1 MDFKLVSEYS
11 PTGDQ
16 PQAIEKL
23 VKGIRANERNQTLL
37 GVTGSGKTF
46 TVANVIAATQKPTL
60 IISHNKTLAAQLY
73 GEFKSFFPENAV
85 EYFVSYY
92 DYYQPEA
99 YLPSTD
105 TYIEKDASI
114 NDEIDKLR
122 HSATASILTRR
133 DCIIVASV
141 SCIYGIG
148 SPETYQNMHLSLEE
162 GQNLH
167 MDQLLSK
174 LVEIQ
179 YIRNDMDLYRGTF
192 RVKGDAIDIFPSA
205 ADTVI
210 RVQYDGNTIEKITEI
225 DGFSAEVK
233 KRMKNAVIFPAAHW
247 VTPPDQLKAA
257 VKNIE
262 AELEVR
268 LAELKKLNKLVEAQR
283 LEQRTRFDMEM
294 MLEVG
299 TCKGIEN
306 YSRHLD
312 GRKPGEP
319 PFTLV
324 DYLPKDGLIVV
335 DESHITLPQIRGMHE
350 GDRARKTNLVEYG
363 FRLPSA
369 IDNRPLKFPEFEKRI
384 PQILYVSATPA
395 DYELKASGKPI
406 EQIIRPTGLMD
417 PEVSIKKATGQI
429 DDLIGEIKTVV
440 DKGERVLAT
449 TLTKKMAEEL
459 TDYLKDIGVRAK
471 YLHSDIETLERIKI
485 LQSLRAGDFDVLV
498 GINLLREGLDLPEV
512 SLVAILDADKEGF
525 LRSETSLVQT
535 IGRAARNV
543 AGRVILY
550 ADKMTGSINRAVSET
565 NRRREVQRAY
575 NTKHGITPATIKK
588 QIREILNSVYE
599 QDYFT
604 VPIAAEKGGEY
615 LTADEIPKLLSELEA
630 EMQGYAKKL
639 QFEKAAAV
647 RDRIRHFKS
656 QIGKMNESGFIPS
669 TLIKDEPLSYAE
681 KKSRARRIGAV
692 KAKRYKR

>member
-192 RVKGDAIDIFPSA
+192 RVKGDTIDIFPSA

-335 DESHITLPQIRGMHE
+335 DESHITLLG
-350 GDRARKTNLVEYG
+350 
-363 FRLPSA
+363 
-369 IDNRPLKFPEFEKRI
+369 
-384 PQILYVSATPA
+384 
-395 DYELKASGKPI
+395 
-406 EQIIRPTGLMD
+406 
-417 PEVSIKKATGQI
+417 
-429 DDLIGEIKTVV
+429 
-440 DKGERVLAT
+440 
-449 TLTKKMAEEL
+449 
-459 TDYLKDIGVRAK
+459 
-471 YLHSDIETLERIKI
+471 
-485 LQSLRAGDFDVLV
+485 
-498 GINLLREGLDLPEV
+498 
-512 SLVAILDADKEGF
+512 
-525 LRSETSLVQT
+525 
-535 IGRAARNV
+535 
-543 AGRVILY
+543 
-550 ADKMTGSINRAVSET
+550 
-565 NRRREVQRAY
+565 
-575 NTKHGITPATIKK
+575 
-588 QIREILNSVYE
+588 
-599 QDYFT
+599 
-604 VPIAAEKGGEY
+604 
-615 LTADEIPKLLSELEA
+615 
-630 EMQGYAKKL
+630 
-639 QFEKAAAV
+639 
-647 RDRIRHFKS
+647 
-656 QIGKMNESGFIPS
+656 
-669 TLIKDEPLSYAE
+669 
-681 KKSRARRIGAV
+681 
-692 KAKRYKR
+692 

>member
-23 VKGIRANERNQTLL
+23 VKGIRANEKNQTLL

-148 SPETYQNMHLSLEE
+148 SPETYQNMHLALEE

-179 YIRNDMDLYRGTF
+179 YTRNDMDLYRGTF
-192 RVKGDAIDIFPSA
+192 RVKGDTVDIFPSA

-210 RVQYDGNTIEKITEI
+210 RLQYDGNTIEKITEI

-233 KRMKNAVIFPAAHW
+233 KRMKNAIIFPAAHW
-247 VTPPDQLKAA
+247 VTPPDQLKGA

-262 AELEVR
+262 AELDIR

-440 DKGERVLAT
+440 DRGERVLAT

-550 ADKMTGSINRAVSET
+550 ADKMTGSIKRAVSET

-575 NTKHGITPATIKK
+575 NIKHGITPATIKK
-588 QIREILNSVYE
+588 QIREIMNSVYE

-604 VPIAAEKGGEY
+604 VPLAAEKSGDY
-615 LTADEIPKLLSELEA
+615 LTADEIPKLLSELET

-647 RDRIRHFKS
+647 RDRIKHFKS

-669 TLIKDEPLSYAE
+669 KLLKDEPLSYAE
-681 KKSRARRIGAV
+681 KKNKSRRLGAI

>member
-262 AELEVR
+262 AELDIR

-417 PEVSIKKATGQI
+417 PEVCIKKATGQI

-459 TDYLKDIGVRAK
+459 TDYLKDIGIRAK

-550 ADKMTGSINRAVSET
+550 ADKMTGSIKRAVSET
-565 NRRREVQRAY
+565 NRRREVQRTY
-575 NTKHGITPATIKK
+575 NIKHGITPATIKK
-588 QIREILNSVYE
+588 QIREIMNSVYE

-630 EMQGYAKKL
+630 EMQGYARKL

-647 RDRIRHFKS
+647 RDRIKHFKS

>member
-73 GEFKSFFPENAV
+73 GEFKSFFPDNAV

-148 SPETYQNMHLSLEE
+148 SPETYQNMHLALEE

-179 YIRNDMDLYRGTF
+179 YIRNDTDLYRGTF
-192 RVKGDAIDIFPSA
+192 RVKGDTVDIFPSA

-210 RVQYDGNTIEKITEI
+210 RLQYDGNTIEKITEI

-233 KRMKNAVIFPAAHW
+233 KRMKNAIIFPAAHW
-247 VTPPDQLKAA
+247 VTPPDQLKGA

-262 AELEVR
+262 AELDIR

-440 DKGERVLAT
+440 DRGERVLAT

-550 ADKMTGSINRAVSET
+550 ADKMTGSIKRAVSET

-575 NTKHGITPATIKK
+575 NVKHGITPATIKK
-588 QIREILNSVYE
+588 QIREIMNSVYE

-604 VPIAAEKGGEY
+604 VPLAAEKSGDY

-647 RDRIRHFKS
+647 RDRIKHFKS

-669 TLIKDEPLSYAE
+669 KLLKDEPLSYAE
-681 KKSRARRIGAV
+681 KKSKARRIGAV

>member
-148 SPETYQNMHLSLEE
+148 SPETYQNMHLALEE

-192 RVKGDAIDIFPSA
+192 RVKGDTVDIFPSA

-210 RVQYDGNTIEKITEI
+210 RLQYDGNTIEKITEI

-233 KRMKNAVIFPAAHW
+233 KRMKSAIIFPAAHW

-257 VKNIE
+257 VKHIE
-262 AELEVR
+262 TELDLR
-268 LAELKKLNKLVEAQR
+268 LIDLRKMNKLVEAQR

-417 PEVSIKKATGQI
+417 PEVCIKKATGQI

-440 DKGERVLAT
+440 DRGERVLAT

-459 TDYLKDIGVRAK
+459 TDYLKDIGIRAK

-575 NTKHGITPATIKK
+575 NIKHGITPTTIKK
-588 QIREILNSVYE
+588 QIREIMNSVYE

-604 VPIAAEKGGEY
+604 VPLAAEKGGEY

-669 TLIKDEPLSYAE
+669 KLLKDEPLSYAE
-681 KKSRARRIGAV
+681 KKGLARRIGAV